1 MHFRLPSSLAWLAL
15 MCTCAWSRGFTDE
28 DIVPIDFDDL
38 SDEKTI
44 QILAGH
50 GSRASPFVSRGRAY
64 LDKFQRILTDQ
75 EVPRRVESQ
84 IMRAEAWKGISSM
97 AKLRRL
103 HIVRM
108 NSRNRYLRFGEAI
121 CQFVRK
127 TTPLVVK
134 KMATL
139 KDDDRIVT
147 ANKIINIIGSM
158 LYPQSTCPHPYKH
171 ENRRQS
177 GPESTTELLT
187 TTTDAYANQTVT
199 TTTEEDFLEDER
211 AEISISTFLKA
222 AQKLEAVHSS
232 LHDYIVYKC
241 NVENDVIK
249 VLEGFL
255 KIIYFGDYHRLLGM
269 IEQFFAH

>member
-1 MHFRLPSSLAWLAL
+1 MHLRLLSAFVWLTM
-15 MCTCAWSRGFTDE
+15 MCTHARSNGFTDE
-28 DIVPIDFDDL
+28 DIVPNDFDDL

-108 NSRNRYLRFGEAI
+108 R
-121 CQFVRK
+121 
-127 TTPLVVK
+127 
-134 KMATL
+134 
-139 KDDDRIVT
+139 
-147 ANKIINIIGSM
+147 SM
-158 LYPQSTCPHPYKH
+158 LHHQTACSQSLKRGK
-171 ENRRQS
+171 RREA
-177 GPESTTELLT
+177 GPASTTEGVT
-187 TTTDAYANQTVT
+187 ATSEAFPNQTAT
-199 TTTEEDFLEDER
+199 TTTEDEFLEDDR

-222 AQKLEAVHSS
+222 AQKLESVHSS

-255 KIIYFGDYHRLLGM
+255 KIIYFGDYHRFINM
-269 IEQFFAH
+269 IEEFFGR

>member
-1 MHFRLPSSLAWLAL
+1 MGSQMKILCQ
-15 MCTCAWSRGFTDE
+15 M
-28 DIVPIDFDDL
+28 V
-38 SDEKTI
+38 TI
-44 QILAGH
+44 
-50 GSRASPFVSRGRAY
+50 RTYKVSRGRAY

-121 CQFVRK
+121 CQFIRKISPLAVRR
-127 TTPLVVK
+127 
-134 KMATL
+134 MSSL
-139 KDDDRIVT
+139 KDDDRIGT
-147 ANKIINIIGSM
+147 ANKIINIIG
-158 LYPQSTCPHPYKH
+158 PA
-171 ENRRQS
+171 
-177 GPESTTELLT
+177 STTEGVT
-187 TTTDAYANQTVT
+187 ATSEAFPNQTAT
-199 TTTEEDFLEDER
+199 TTTEDE
-211 AEISISTFLKA
+211 S
-222 AQKLEAVHSS
+222 VHSS

-255 KIIYFGDYHRLLGM
+255 KIIYFGDYHRFINM
-269 IEQFFAH
+269 IEEYFGH

>member
-1 MHFRLPSSLAWLAL
+1 MHLRLLSAFVWLTM
-15 MCTCAWSRGFTDE
+15 MCTHARSNGFTDE
-28 DIVPIDFDDL
+28 DIVPNDFDDL

-121 CQFVRK
+121 CQFIRKISPLAVRR
-127 TTPLVVK
+127 
-134 KMATL
+134 MSSL
-139 KDDDRIVT
+139 KDDDRIGT

-158 LYPQSTCPHPYKH
+158 LHHQTACSQSLKRGK
-171 ENRRQS
+171 RREA
-177 GPESTTELLT
+177 GPASTTEGVT
-187 TTTDAYANQTVT
+187 ATSEAFPNQTAT
-199 TTTEEDFLEDER
+199 TTTEDEFLEDDR

-222 AQKLEAVHSS
+222 AQKLESVHSS

-255 KIIYFGDYHRLLGM
+255 KIIYFGDYHRFINM
-269 IEQFFAH
+269 IEEFFGR

>member
-1 MHFRLPSSLAWLAL
+1 MPAFFNAQVTGESRVSFPAAGRWSSVLYLIAFFPDLDPWNCAMRRIGHSQYWWLFVAATVCL
-15 MCTCAWSRGFTDE
+15 H
-28 DIVPIDFDDL
+28 DFDDL

-121 CQFVRK
+121 CKFIRK

-147 ANKIINIIGSM
+147 AKQDHQHNWFHVV
-158 LYPQSTCPHPYKH
+158 STV
-171 ENRRQS
+171 NM
-177 GPESTTELLT
+177 PESLQ
-187 TTTDAYANQTVT
+187 AW
-199 TTTEEDFLEDER
+199 
-211 AEISISTFLKA
+211 K
-222 AQKLEAVHSS
+222 
-232 LHDYIVYKC
+232 
-241 NVENDVIK
+241 
-249 VLEGFL
+249 
-255 KIIYFGDYHRLLGM
+255 
-269 IEQFFAH
+269 